1 MRNERNIVMLVDDD
15 EVCLTMGRE
24 ILEGKYTLYPVQSG
38 EQAFVILKKVI
49 PDLILLDIEMSGMDG
64 YEVLKRLKQEDSTKD
79 IPVIFLSSRT
89 NPGDELD
96 GLCLG
101 AIDFITKPF
110 SPLLLVQRI
119 ENHLLIC
126 SQRKELIRYNSSL
139 QKMVETQTKKTM
151 KLQNAVLNTFL
162 EIVEFREKINGGHIE
177 RILGYLRK
185 MLDAMPKHGP
195 YRDEVESWD
204 METLV
209 SAAQMHD
216 IGKIYISEAILNK
229 PGKLSDKEF
238 EEIKKHPTYGLM
250 IIDRIRKQVDDEHPF
265 LDYAAVLA
273 ENHHERWDG
282 SGYPKGLKGDS
293 IPLSGRLMAL
303 VDVYDALVS
312 IRPYKRPMPPREATE
327 EIIKGAGTAFDP
339 VLVEIFE
346 TVSDEFA
353 EIAIRHNACFQ
364 HQ

>member
-1 MRNERNIVMLVDDD
+1 MDNERNIVMLIDDD

-24 ILEGKYTLYPVQSG
+24 ILEDKYTLYPVQSG

-49 PDLILLDIEMSGMDG
+49 PDLILLDIEMPGMDG
-64 YEVLKRLKQEDSTKD
+64 YAVLRKLKQKEATKD

-110 SPLLLVQRI
+110 SPLLLVQRV

-126 SQRKELIRYNSSL
+126 SQRKELISYNSSL
-139 QKMVETQTKKTM
+139 QKMVENQTKKTM
-151 KLQNAVLNTFL
+151 ELQNAVLNTFS
-162 EIVEFREKINGGHIE
+162 EVVEFREKTSGGHIE
-177 RILGYLRK
+177 RIVGYIGK
-185 MLDAMPKHGP
+185 MLDAMLKHRL

-204 METLV
+204 REAFI
-209 SAAQMHD
+209 SASQMHD

-229 PGKLSDKEF
+229 PGKVSHQEF
-238 EEIKKHPTYGLM
+238 EEIKKHSTYGQM
-250 IIDRIRKQVDDEHPF
+250 IIDRIRRQLTNGHPF

-273 ENHHERWDG
+273 ESHHERWDG
-282 SGYPKGLKGDS
+282 SGYPKGLIGNN
-293 IPLSGRLMAL
+293 IPLAGRLMAL

-312 IRPYKRPMPPREATE
+312 VRPYKQPMLPREAAE
-327 EIIKGAGTAFDP
+327 EIIKGSGTIFDP

-346 TVSDEFA
+346 AISDEFA
-353 EIAIRHNACFQ
+353 EIASQPTNSS
-364 HQ
+364 